1 MSTDDRP
8 EEHSPLEYI
17 ANGRWEKALFTS
29 YALSLTYFETY
40 VLPQLRKS
48 GCEMVS
54 VLVDKD
60 GYRASLMEMRSR
72 HVGQEY
78 SLIPV
83 SVTSGIFH
91 PKVTYLWGQDED
103 LLMIGSG
110 NLTFGGHGQNVEV
123 LEVLSS
129 RSDAGVFGEFSRFCE
144 ELLRRPN
151 IHIPDRAALDEF
163 MRRAASKANSGSS
176 SGKAWRHLKASGNS
190 RNGAPLRKAPGLRC
204 NTAR

>member
-60 GYRASLMEMRSR
+60 G
-72 HVGQEY
+72 
-78 SLIPV
+78 
-83 SVTSGIFH
+83 
-91 PKVTYLWGQDED
+91 
-103 LLMIGSG
+103 
-110 NLTFGGHGQNVEV
+110 
-123 LEVLSS
+123 
-129 RSDAGVFGEFSRFCE
+129 
-144 ELLRRPN
+144 
-151 IHIPDRAALDEF
+151 
-163 MRRAASKANSGSS
+163 
-176 SGKAWRHLKASGNS
+176 
-190 RNGAPLRKAPGLRC
+190 
-204 NTAR
+204 